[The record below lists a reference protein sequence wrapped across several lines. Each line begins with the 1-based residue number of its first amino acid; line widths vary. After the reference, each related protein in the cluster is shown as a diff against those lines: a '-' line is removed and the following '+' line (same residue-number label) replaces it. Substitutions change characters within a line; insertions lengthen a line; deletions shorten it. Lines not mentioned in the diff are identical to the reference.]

1 MSAPA
6 DGTNGGDATASE
18 REAVANEGEALAFTE
33 PPEPDVYG
41 PERMAPRP
49 VPSEFESADDVQ
61 DVNFVPA
68 PCQVA
73 CPIGTD
79 APSYLAYIWE
89 GKTEEAF
96 EAITA
101 TNPFSSV
108 CGRVC
113 DAPCE
118 PACRRADSDGPIAI
132 RNLKRFVMDELGA
145 SYRPP
150 AVPVT
155 RTETIG
161 IVGGGPAG
169 LTTAQDLSEAGYA
182 VDVYE
187 MTSMLGG
194 YMTWG
199 IPAFRCPREIFEE
212 DIDRMLARCPG
223 ITVHLDTELGV
234 DVTLEELKERHDA
247 ILLSIGA
254 WWGKGVGLEQPTED
268 ERVIDGVTFL
278 RRVNDG
284 ARPTM
289 PARVVVVGAG
299 DVAMDACRVAKRL
312 PGCEHVQVLYRR
324 GEDEIPARLDEL
336 EGALKEEVEL
346 IYNVQPVA
354 VTGENG
360 DFALRCVRTE
370 LGEPEEDGRR
380 WPENVAGS
388 EHEYECGLVILA
400 TGQRTESDHLDGLEL
415 LHEDKVR
422 TDWAS
427 MRTADRK
434 VFAAGDAAFGPSTI
448 VMAMQHGHRAA
459 YYMKSFLEGVE
470 DPLPYRVPFKTRRV
484 PIAQD
489 PEWEVFHREEQDFH
503 GLGANPVQFPE
514 IESKYDL
521 DAARREA
528 ARCYRCDAETGS
540 ADYSVHAREDIFVM
554 ARTQPG
560 DGLKQRA
567 TFSKRLRSPID
578 LQETDLPPSFDDLVF
593 LPANL
598 SRLVID
604 PYRDACRVNV
614 TLGDAADAG
623 DAGGVVELAAP
634 FIASGFDRAPSEVM
648 TSLSRALAAVGLAY
662 LGQERPDGVPW
673 LQLVAA
679 GDEPSPDA
687 AAIINVSEGD
697 VAALPTRLHA
707 GQLVG
712 ITATAAQLRA
722 AIPLAL
728 EAELD
733 LLVLDACPSL
743 VEAGSEVGAHP
754 DLTVMR
760 DTIAIMR
767 ELNREEDLGLIFR
780 GGVRS
785 GTDGAKL
792 IGLGANVA
800 AVGVALGL
808 AMGGT
813 IEGGELAFYGN
824 VDIDERAE
832 MAELFCRA
840 LLSEAAIMP
849 RCTGKTDLRNIEPE
863 DLRAITIA
871 TARATGMPLAG
882 AREIAALESAS

>member
-1 MSAPA
+1 MSDDNA
-6 DGTNGGDATASE
+6 ASE
-18 REAVANEGEALAFTE
+18 AMQNGFTE

-41 PERMAPRP
+41 AERVAPAP
-49 VPSEFESADDVQ
+49 VPSEFEAQDDVQ

-89 GKTEEAF
+89 GKIEEAF

-132 RNLKRFVMDELGA
+132 RNLKRFVMDQLG
-145 SYRPP
+145 STYRP
-150 AVPVT
+150 VPISATMDKTV
-155 RTETIG
+155 G
-161 IVGGGPAG
+161 VVGGGPAG
-169 LTTAQDLSEAGYA
+169 LTAAQDLAEAGYK

-199 IPAFRCPREIFEE
+199 IPAFRCPQEIFKE
-212 DIDRMLARCPG
+212 DIDRMLARCPD
-223 ITVHLDTELGV
+223 ITIHLDTTLGD

-247 ILLSIGA
+247 VLLTIGA
-254 WWGKGVGLEQPTED
+254 WWGKGVGLEQSSTD

-278 RRVNDG
+278 RRVNAG
-284 ARPTM
+284 ERPEM
-289 PARVVVVGAG
+289 PSRVVVVGAG

-324 GEDEIPARLDEL
+324 GADEIPARRDEL
-336 EGALKEEVEL
+336 EGAIEEDVEL
-346 IYNVQPVA
+346 IYNVQPTA
-354 VTGENG
+354 TAETDEG
-360 DFALRCVRTE
+360 FALRCVRTE
-370 LGEPEEDGRR
+370 LGDPAEDGRR
-380 WPENVAGS
+380 WPVNVEGS

-400 TGQRTESDHLDGLEL
+400 TGQMTASDHLDTLNM

-427 MRTADRK
+427 MRTSDPV
-434 VFAAGDAAFGPSTI
+434 VFAAGDGAFGPSTI

-489 PEWEVFHREEQDFH
+489 PEWEVFHREEQEFH
-503 GLGANPVQFPE
+503 GLGANPVAFPE
-514 IESKYDL
+514 IESVYDE

-554 ARTQPG
+554 ARTRPD

-567 TFSKRLRSPID
+567 LFTKRLAGPVGID
-578 LQETDLPPSFDDLVF
+578 KAERYPSFEDIVF

-604 PYRDACRVNV
+604 PYRDACRVDV
-614 TLGDAADAG
+614 SLGGSVD
-623 DAGGVVELAAP
+623 LAAP
-634 FIASGFDRAPSEVM
+634 FIATGFDSAPEEVRA
-648 TSLSRALAAVGLAY
+648 ALGKGLASVGLAY
-662 LGQERPDGVPW
+662 LGRQHVSGVPW
-673 LQLVAA
+673 LQLLS
-679 GDEPSPDA
+679 GSDEPHVEA
-687 AAIINVSEGD
+687 AAVINVSGAD
-697 VAALPTRLHA
+697 VAEAPSIA
-707 GQLVG
+707 APGQLRG
-712 ITATAAQLRA
+712 ITSTAAQLRE
-722 AIPLAL
+722 AIPRAL

-733 LLVLDACPSL
+733 ILVLDACPPL
-743 VEAGSEVGAHP
+743 IDDGSEIASHP
-754 DLTVMR
+754 DLTVIR
-760 DTIAIMR
+760 DTVAIMR
-767 ELNREEDLGLIFR
+767 EANREEELTLIFR

-800 AVGVALGL
+800 AIGVALGL
-808 AMGGT
+808 AMGGSIQAGQLT
-813 IEGGELAFYGN
+813 FYGD
-824 VDIDERAE
+824 VDLDERAE
-832 MAELFCRA
+832 RVELFCKA
-840 LLSEAAIMP
+840 LFSEAAIMP

-871 TARATGMPLAG
+871 TALASGLPLAG
-882 AREIAALESAS
+882 ASELAALELAL